1 MCVLWVSVCLKEGHR
16 AANLLCISV
25 LSSIDKHFITWSMIY
40 IVCVCVCV
48 YVYDMWGVGCEWRRD
63 TKPTLNWWIIKKQS
77 DACYLLCCLLPT
89 AHRNITTFPIDLEQC
104 MAPAMVKI
112 TGKHQLYA
120 TMPSTYLSVINTPQT
135 HQLLSPVGGRFQSIA
150 ANLRFTVVNKDL

>member
-1 MCVLWVSVCLKEGHR
+1 
-16 AANLLCISV
+16 
-25 LSSIDKHFITWSMIY
+25 
-40 IVCVCVCV
+40 
-48 YVYDMWGVGCEWRRD
+48 
-63 TKPTLNWWIIKKQS
+63 
-77 DACYLLCCLLPT
+77 
-89 AHRNITTFPIDLEQC
+89 